1 MRDLTM
7 RGLDAW
13 ITREPE
19 SSEPWGECEYC
30 ARRMPLRDL
39 KLLDRIETCEECARD
54 VEPPG
59 A

>member
-1 MRDLTM
+1 M